1 MAFKVSRRK
10 TRTCTV
16 GKLPIGSDHL
26 VSVQTMT
33 KTKTW
38 DVAATLKQIHAAQ
51 DVGVDVVRVAVP
63 DEESAAALPE
73 ILKQCRVPII
83 ADIHYAHGLALKALE
98 GGVHCVR
105 MNPGNVKLD
114 LMRKIVDMARDKGRA
129 MRIGINA
136 GSIEPRK
143 GLEPQKGVEAPDMES
158 EMADLMVDT
167 AIQWCE
173 KFDGWGF
180 HNFKVS
186 LKSSDPLTTIYTN
199 RRFAKLTDVP
209 LHLGVTEAGTLEAST
224 IKSSVGLGTLL
235 SEGSGDTIRISI
247 TGNPV
252 DEVRVGLD
260 MLAALRLRKK
270 NVDIVACPSCG
281 RDEVDGG
288 VEVLAREVENALKD
302 YKGNITVSVLGCIVN
317 GPGEA
322 GEADLG
328 IVGAKDAGYLFKGS
342 TLLRRVPNNQLVP
355 EMMKEL
361 RKLEAERAAI
371 KQPVKV

>member
-10 TRTCTV
+10 TRTCTL
-16 GKLPIGSDHL
+16 GNLPIGGDHL

-38 DVAATLKQIHAAQ
+38 DVPATLKQIHAAQ

-63 DEESAAALPE
+63 DEESAQALPE
-73 ILKQCRVPII
+73 ILRQCRVPII

-98 GGVHCVR
+98 AGVHCVR

-143 GLEPQKGVEAPDMES
+143 GLEPQKGDMET

-167 AIQWCE
+167 AIEWCE

-199 RRFAKLTDVP
+199 RKFARLTDVP

-235 SEGSGDTIRISI
+235 SEGIGDTIRISI

-260 MLAALRLRKK
+260 ILASLRLRKK

-281 RDEVDGG
+281 RDEVEGG
-288 VEVLAREVENALKD
+288 VEVLARQVEEALKD

-328 IVGAKDAGYLFKGS
+328 IVGAKDAGYLFRGEK
-342 TLLRRVPNNQLVP
+342 LLRRVPNNQLVT

-361 RKLEAERAAI
+361 RKLEAERAAT
-371 KQPVKV
+371 PAARA